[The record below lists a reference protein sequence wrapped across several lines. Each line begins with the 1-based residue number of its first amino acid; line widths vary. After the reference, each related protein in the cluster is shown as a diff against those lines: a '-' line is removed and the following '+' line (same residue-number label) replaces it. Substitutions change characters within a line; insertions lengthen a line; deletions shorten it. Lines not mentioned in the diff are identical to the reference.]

1 MQHFHA
7 TCAYNMQHFHATCAW
22 KCNRIGSTGHIGGR
36 QGACGC
42 WLQHRALSRSYAI
55 KHEYDAHLDDYAHAK
70 AKILK
75 LETRIATIEESAK
88 AMLDQYRTE
97 AEKELGALRAEVR
110 VAYPPGTYLVGGDTM
125 PYGMPRR
132 PSAVDCR
139 GYQRWYGACAGD
151 GPAQDEEAV

>member
-1 MQHFHA
+1 MQHA
-7 TCAYNMQHFHATCAW
+7 TCAYNMQYFHATCAW
-22 KCNRIGSTGHIGGR
+22 KCNRIGSTGHIRGR
-36 QGACGC
+36 EGACGC

-110 VAYPPGTYLVGGDTM
+110 VVYPPGTYLVGGDTM

-139 GYQRWYGACAGD
+139 GYQRWYVACAGD